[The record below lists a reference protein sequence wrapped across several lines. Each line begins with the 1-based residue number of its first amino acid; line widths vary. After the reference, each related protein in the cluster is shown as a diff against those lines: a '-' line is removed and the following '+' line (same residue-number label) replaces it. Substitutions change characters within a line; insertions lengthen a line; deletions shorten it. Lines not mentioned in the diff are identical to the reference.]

1 MNELG
6 EYLKGERLRRQLDL
20 NTISKRTCISL
31 SMLTAL
37 EEGDSVTLGTPLLVR
52 SFTRAYCGVL
62 GVEPL
67 PVLEK
72 YAGETPRHERL
83 DEGIRKFRERSLA
96 TRRKRKLGL
105 YVLLL
110 MILGATGV
118 YISSFWP
125 LVRQD
130 SKLSQFQQMARN
142 NQTVPEDVVA
152 NVTTEKTEV
161 GQPGRSPSGAID
173 PRISATD
180 KKPGSEQVTGVLDP
194 SKWPRHESTSSEP
207 AAPTGQ
213 EKQGHRVLIEAIK
226 ATWVKVQPDSKKV
239 ENLLLQPGEIREW
252 AVQEK
257 LRLVIGNATG
267 AKVSWDGKPLGNL
280 GKAGS
285 TVRLNLPEDLIR
297 R

>member
-37 EEGDSVTLGTPLLVR
+37 EEGDSETLGTPLLVR

-110 MILGATGV
+110 MIFGATGV

-130 SKLSQFQQMARN
+130 SKLSQFQQMARD

-152 NVTTEKTEV
+152 NVTTEKTSA
-161 GQPGRSPSGAID
+161 GQ
-173 PRISATD
+173 
-180 KKPGSEQVTGVLDP
+180 PGSEQVTGAIDP
-194 SKWPRHESTSSEP
+194 SKLPRHESTSEP
-207 AAPTGQ
+207 AAPAGQ
-213 EKQGHRVLIEAIK
+213 EKQGHRLVIEAIK
-226 ATWVKVQPDSKKV
+226 ATWVKVQPDGKKV

-252 AVQEK
+252 EVQEK

-280 GKAGS
+280 GKAG
-285 TVRLNLPEDLIR
+285 TVARLNLPADLNR

>member
-37 EEGDSVTLGTPLLVR
+37 EEGDSETLGTPLLVR
-52 SFTRAYCGVL
+52 SFARAYCGVL

-110 MILGATGV
+110 LILGATGV

-130 SKLSQFQQMARN
+130 SKLSQFQQMARD

-152 NVTTEKTEV
+152 NVTTEKTEA
-161 GQPGRSPSGAID
+161 GQ
-173 PRISATD
+173 
-180 KKPGSEQVTGVLDP
+180 PGSEQVTGALDP
-194 SKWPRHESTSSEP
+194 SKLPRHESTSSEP
-207 AAPTGQ
+207 AAPAGQ
-213 EKQGHRVLIEAIK
+213 EKQGHRLVIEAIK

-252 AVQEK
+252 EVQEK

-280 GKAGS
+280 GKAG
-285 TVRLNLPEDLIR
+285 TVARLNLPEDLKR

>member
-37 EEGDSVTLGTPLLVR
+37 EEGDTETLGTPLLVR

-110 MILGATGV
+110 IILGATGV

-130 SKLSQFQQMARN
+130 SKLSQFQQMARD

-152 NVTTEKTEV
+152 NVTTEKTAA
-161 GQPGRSPSGAID
+161 GQPV
-173 PRISATD
+173 
-180 KKPGSEQVTGVLDP
+180 SEQVTGALDP
-194 SKWPRHESTSSEP
+194 SKLPRHESTSSEP
-207 AAPTGQ
+207 AAPAGQ
-213 EKQGHRVLIEAIK
+213 EKQGHRVVIEAIK

-252 AVQEK
+252 EVQEK

-267 AKVSWDGKPLGNL
+267 AKVSWDGKPLGTL

-285 TVRLNLPEDLIR
+285 TVRLNLPEDLKR

>member
-37 EEGDSVTLGTPLLVR
+37 EEGDSETLGTPLLVR
-52 SFTRAYCGVL
+52 SFARAYCGVL

-110 MILGATGV
+110 LILGATGV

-130 SKLSQFQQMARN
+130 SKLSQFQQMARD

-152 NVTTEKTEV
+152 NVTTEKTSA
-161 GQPGRSPSGAID
+161 GQ
-173 PRISATD
+173 
-180 KKPGSEQVTGVLDP
+180 PGSEQVTGAIDP
-194 SKWPRHESTSSEP
+194 SKLPRHESTSEP
-207 AAPTGQ
+207 AAPAGQ
-213 EKQGHRVLIEAIK
+213 EKQGHRLVIEAIK
-226 ATWVKVQPDSKKV
+226 ATWVKVQPDGKKV
-239 ENLLLQPGEIREW
+239 ENLLLQPGEIKEW
-252 AVQEK
+252 EVQEK

-267 AKVSWDGKPLGNL
+267 AKVSWDGKSLGVL
-280 GKAGS
+280 GKAG
-285 TVRLNLPEDLIR
+285 TVARINLPEDLKR

>member
-20 NTISKRTCISL
+20 NTISKRTCISI

-37 EEGDSVTLGTPLLVR
+37 EEGDSETLGTPLLVR

-110 MILGATGV
+110 LILGATGV

-130 SKLSQFQQMARN
+130 SKLSQFQQMARDN
-142 NQTVPEDVVA
+142 KTVPEDVVA
-152 NVTTEKTEV
+152 NVTTEKTEA
-161 GQPGRSPSGAID
+161 GQ
-173 PRISATD
+173 
-180 KKPGSEQVTGVLDP
+180 PGSEQVTGALDP
-194 SKWPRHESTSSEP
+194 SKLPRHESTSSEP
-207 AAPTGQ
+207 AAPAGQ
-213 EKQGHRVLIEAIK
+213 EKQGHRLVIEAIK

-252 AVQEK
+252 EVQEK

-267 AKVSWDGKPLGNL
+267 LKVSWDGKPLGNL
-280 GKAGS
+280 GKAG
-285 TVRLNLPEDLIR
+285 TVARLNLPEDLKR

>member
-37 EEGDSVTLGTPLLVR
+37 EEGDSETLGTPLLVR
-52 SFTRAYCGVL
+52 SFARAYCGVL

-110 MILGATGV
+110 VLLGATGV

-142 NQTVPEDVVA
+142 DQTVPEDVVT
-152 NVTTEKTEV
+152 NVTTEKTSA
-161 GQPGRSPSGAID
+161 GQ
-173 PRISATD
+173 
-180 KKPGSEQVTGVLDP
+180 PGSEQVTGAIDP
-194 SKWPRHESTSSEP
+194 SKLPRHESTSEP
-207 AAPTGQ
+207 AAPAGQ
-213 EKQGHRVLIEAIK
+213 EKQGHRLVIEAIK
-226 ATWVKVQPDSKKV
+226 ATWVKVQPDGKKV

-252 AVQEK
+252 EVQEK

-267 AKVSWDGKPLGNL
+267 AKVNWDGKPLGNL
-280 GKAGS
+280 GKAG
-285 TVRLNLPEDLIR
+285 TVARLNLPEDLKR